1 MVDSTLE
8 HQSFGLSGRALT
20 LALFAKYSGLA
31 VYGVWAALVE
41 IPTFVI
47 IGSSTFA
54 VGWAVC
60 VTVFAVLAAAG
71 VARTWT
77 TGRYRFEKWSTAAFV
92 LSFLAYSFALVYR
105 SISTGEWESAPLA
118 VIPVVVCILPTIR
131 FYSLELRGRKT
142 GDSKAHTS

>member
-8 HQSFGLSGRALT
+8 HQSFGLSGRALC

-47 IGSSTFA
+47 VGSPFFA
-54 VGWAVC
+54 VMWASL
-60 VTVFAVLAAAG
+60 TAGFAVLAASG
-71 VARTWT
+71 VARTWA
-77 TGRYRFEKWSTAAFV
+77 TGRYRFEKWTTAAFV
-92 LSFLAYSFALVYR
+92 LTFLAYSFALLYR
-105 SISTGEWESAPLA
+105 ATTSGEWASGALA

-131 FYSLELRGRKT
+131 YYSLVLHSRPRSTKGE
-142 GDSKAHTS
+142 AA